1 MQCLFL
7 AGLSVH
13 EAFGVTNHN
22 RNEFYSGVCLFILTL
37 LPMLHF
43 NEASG
48 FIFRL
53 HFALSIMTVLI
64 IESKLFLYISMGLL
78 LLFWF
83 WVYCLFACLLAS
95 VTTVVLYSV
104 SMFSYMSVLSQV
116 QVSALAFPVVTVQDA
131 AMWRAYPQ
139 KYTEMYS
146 WLLDINYTLQTM
158 LLETW
163 ELI

>member
-1 MQCLFL
+1 
-7 AGLSVH
+7 
-13 EAFGVTNHN
+13 
-22 RNEFYSGVCLFILTL
+22 
-37 LPMLHF
+37 MLHF

-83 WVYCLFACLLAS
+83 WVYCLLACLLAS

-131 AMWRAYPQ
+131 ACGEHIHRNTQ
-139 KYTEMYS
+139 KCTVGCWTS
-146 WLLDINYTLQTM
+146 ITLYRQCF
-158 LLETW
+158 LRLGNLSE
-163 ELI
+163 IQIHFI